1 MKEYWKT
8 ALQKVRWHFLFLI
21 SDDYENDICTIS
33 AYFTRC
39 AKLVK
44 KTE

>member
-21 SDDYENDICTIS
+21 SDDYENDICTICTIYPMCKVS
-33 AYFTRC
+33 EKNR
-39 AKLVK
+39 
-44 KTE
+44 E